1 MKYIKKLDRIP
12 KEGLCSCCGRHGQV
26 RGFRLADDMEPQTIC
41 DACLDKVFEQS
52 MFLALDP
59 NDFPDEDPNKDQG
72 A

>member
-1 MKYIKKLDRIP
+1 
-12 KEGLCSCCGRHGQV
+12 
-26 RGFRLADDMEPQTIC
+26 MEPQTIC

-52 MFLALDP
+52 MFLDLDP